1 MNTAILIIVFLYMIC
16 RNYGKNVSELNVLD
30 ILLIISIIGGFVF
43 GISADRAKKKKQK
56 EEPTVPQKPTAL
68 KESTLQ
74 KDITQTPTAPKG
86 PTAQKSTI
94 TRYPDREVQ
103 DTRVY
108 AQFEEMGSPHP
119 LGKES
124 QNTQVHSESVTEEF
138 ASESKVLSKT
148 GAMADGIVSVFEKY
162 SSVVLFDVET
172 SGLSPYKDQII
183 ELAAQ
188 RLYQKPDGLYAK
200 EFHSYVNLYDEHQIS
215 REAEAANH
223 ISEAFL
229 REKGVNIEVA
239 ISKFKEFIG
248 DSALLVAHN
257 ANFDMLFVS
266 AAALKAGCH
275 SFFQS
280 SDVIDTLTVFKDRAP
295 YPHKLSDAIR
305 YYKLEGTVKNSHS
318 AIDDANALMEV
329 FIRMAAEKDSLL
341 QYVNLFGYNPKYPPE
356 YRLENVEYFPQP
368 YEPHSAT
375 LTRRFAPNQTSP
387 STAAVYNKSPI
398 PLCDEPDTD
407 NNTVTSQST
416 QDSGIP
422 LSDEKIICE
431 VSVYQTF
438 LRGVE
443 YAQSQRVKNIH
454 FDKKRGLFK
463 ANTIG
468 SQIYDTGIQITEQGD
483 IAGYFCNCEA
493 YKNYPRACKHIIA
506 LAKCI
511 QQNWE
516 QYYPAHSAPEPCH
529 TMPCQKNQARYYP
542 NPVTQPTLKQEKMEA
557 VSPEEHKTESIPAVS
572 VGMTVTHR
580 FFGTGIVAK
589 IDKRRITIKFPTES
603 KMFLYPDVIQQGFL
617 KVENGRGLS
626 YRYDE
631 SRTAGANPDYWE
643 IYKGSAPLK
652 VTFTSAEAEPLS
664 DAASMQGNP
673 MDSKTYEDIPSK
685 TDVDINEEQEH
696 EEFLEHDPLS
706 DTAVCSKC
714 SSIVTTYWGKCPKCG
729 GALLKN
735 SPPKPRGFYTSTD
748 DDGNPIEA
756 GDCWGIPKYRGD
768 SSKLSDEYS
777 VDDFEY

>member
-1 MNTAILIIVFLYMIC
+1 MNTAILIIFFLYMYC
-16 RNYGKNVSELNVLD
+16 RFCGDSVSELNILD
-30 ILLIISIIGGFVF
+30 IFMITSIIGGVVY
-43 GISADRAKKKKQK
+43 GISAAFSADKKKNQK
-56 EEPTVPQKPTAL
+56 EKPTAHQKPIAI
-68 KESTLQ
+68 KESAT
-74 KDITQTPTAPKG
+74 
-86 PTAQKSTI
+86 QKSTT
-94 TRYPDREVQ
+94 TRCPDRRIQ
-103 DTRVY
+103 DARVY
-108 AQFEEMGSPHP
+108 SQFEEMGSPQP
-119 LGKES
+119 LQEI
-124 QNTQVHSESVTEEF
+124 QNTQVYRESVTEEF
-138 ASESKVLSKT
+138 ASESQVLSKT
-148 GAMADGIVSVFEKY
+148 GAMANGIVSIFEKY
-162 SSVVLFDVET
+162 SSVILFDVET

-200 EFHSYVNLYDEHQIS
+200 EFHFYVNLYDGHQIS

-223 ISEAFL
+223 ISAAFL
-229 REKGVNIEVA
+229 REKGVSVESA
-239 ISKFKEFIG
+239 ISKFKDFIG

-266 AAALKAGCH
+266 TAALKADCQ

-329 FIRMAAEKDSLL
+329 FIRMAAEKDDLL

-356 YRLENVEYFPQP
+356 YRLKNVKYFSQP
-368 YEPHSAT
+368 YESHTTALNYRFTPEKPPLAT
-375 LTRRFAPNQTSP
+375 NAVCNESPTSLC
-387 STAAVYNKSPI
+387 NKRN
-398 PLCDEPDTD
+398 TD
-407 NNTVTSQST
+407 NKTTASQNT
-416 QDSGIP
+416 QDPRNP

-443 YAQSQRVKNIH
+443 YAQAQRVKNIQ
-454 FDKKRGLFK
+454 FNKKRGLFK

-468 SQIYDTGIQITEQGD
+468 SQIYNTGIQITEQGD
-483 IAGYFCNCEA
+483 IVGYFCNCEA
-493 YKNYPRACKHIIA
+493 YKNYPRACKHIVA
-506 LAKCI
+506 LAKYI
-511 QQNWE
+511 QQDWE
-516 QYYPAHSAPEPCH
+516 Q
-529 TMPCQKNQARYYP
+529 YYP
-542 NPVTQPTLKQEKMEA
+542 NPVTQPTRKQEKIE
-557 VSPEEHKTESIPAVS
+557 ETFQKEHKAENVPTIS
-572 VGMTVTHR
+572 VGKTVTHK
-580 FFGTGIVAK
+580 FFGTGTVAK

-617 KVENGRGLS
+617 KVENGRGRS

-748 DDGNPIEA
+748 DDGNPIES

-768 SSKLSDEYS
+768 SSALSDEYN

>member
-1 MNTAILIIVFLYMIC
+1 MNTAILIIFFLYMYC
-16 RNYGKNVSELNVLD
+16 RFSGDSVSELNVLD
-30 ILLIISIIGGFVF
+30 IFLITSIIGGFVY
-43 GISADRAKKKKQK
+43 GILPNKNDKQKKQK
-56 EEPTVPQKPTAL
+56 PTVPQKPITL
-68 KESTLQ
+68 KKTTMQ
-74 KDITQTPTAPKG
+74 KGITQTPTTRKEPI
-86 PTAQKSTI
+86 PQKNI
-94 TRYPDREVQ
+94 IAHYPD
-103 DTRVY
+103 
-108 AQFEEMGSPHP
+108 
-119 LGKES
+119 KEI
-124 QNTQVHSESVTEEF
+124 QNTQVYVESVTEEF
-138 ASESKVLSKT
+138 ASESKVLSKA
-148 GAMADGIVSVFEKY
+148 GAIAEGIVSVFEKY

-200 EFHSYVNLYDEHQIS
+200 ELHSYVNLYDGHQIS
-215 REAEAANH
+215 REAEATNH

-229 REKGVNIEVA
+229 RENGVSIESA
-239 ISKFKEFIG
+239 IFQFKEFVG
-248 DSALLVAHN
+248 DTALLVAHN

-266 AAALKAGCH
+266 AAALKAGCQP
-275 SFFQS
+275 FFQN

-305 YYKLEGTVKNSHS
+305 YYKLGGTVKNSHS
-318 AIDDANALMEV
+318 AIDDTNALMEV
-329 FIRMAAEKDSLL
+329 FIRMATEKDNLL

-356 YRLENVEYFPQP
+356 YRLKNIKYFPQSYQSHP
-368 YEPHSAT
+368 TAHNYCLVSSQPPQAT
-375 LTRRFAPNQTSP
+375 
-387 STAAVYNKSPI
+387 TAVCNESRT
-398 PLCDEPDTD
+398 PLCSEPDTD
-407 NNTVTSQST
+407 NNIATSQRT
-416 QDSGIP
+416 PDSVSP

-443 YAQSQRVKNIH
+443 YAQSKRVKNIQ
-454 FDKKRGLFK
+454 FDKSRGLFK

-506 LAKCI
+506 LAKCV

-516 QYYPAHSAPEPCH
+516 EYYSAHAAPESCQSV
-529 TMPCQKNQARYYP
+529 PCQKNQAPR
-542 NPVTQPTLKQEKMEA
+542 KQEKIESA
-557 VSPEEHKTESIPAVS
+557 SQEEHKTENIPTIS
-572 VGMTVTHR
+572 VGKTVTHK

-603 KMFLYPDVIQQGFL
+603 KTFLYPDVIQQGFL
-617 KVENGRGLS
+617 RVENGKGLS

-643 IYKGSAPLK
+643 IYKRSAPLK
-652 VTFTSAEAEPLS
+652 VTFTPAEAEPLS
-664 DAASMQGNP
+664 DAAPTPCNP
-673 MDSKTYEDIPSK
+673 IDGKSHEDIPNK
-685 TDVDINEEQEH
+685 TDVDIDEEPEH
-696 EEFLEHDPLS
+696 EEFLEHDPHS

-735 SPPKPRGFYTSTD
+735 SPPKPRGFYTSTTD
-748 DDGNPIEA
+748 AIEA
-756 GDCWGIPKYRGD
+756 DGEVWGVPKYRGD
-768 SSKLSDEYS
+768 SSALSDEYND
-777 VDDFEY
+777 DDFEY